1 MILACD
7 PGLTGAFARLN
18 SHGELYMRDM
28 PTVLR
33 PAGKRNTLRPF
44 ADRPNII
51 DLLRRHFLLGCD
63 TLVIELVGGIPG
75 QAAHGAFTFGHGA
88 GGITYAAE
96 AIGYRVVEVP
106 AMRWKS
112 AMKVPADKAKAIERA
127 SEEFPAYVNYWAPI
141 RGNGSLEQRSGR
153 AEAAL
158 LARYGQMTEGALP

>member
-7 PGLTGAFARLN
+7 PGLTGAFAILDERGTL
-18 SHGELYMRDM
+18 HLKDM
-28 PTVLR
+28 PTTKR

-44 ADRPNII
+44 IDRPAVI
-51 DLLRRHFLLGCD
+51 DLLRKIYAIGYEI
-63 TLVIELVGGIPG
+63 LVIELVGGIPG

-112 AMKVPADKAKAIERA
+112 AMKVPADKAKAIDRA
-127 SEEFPAYVNYWAPI
+127 SEEFPAYVNHWAPI

-158 LARYGQMTEGALP
+158 LARYGQMTEGVLA